1 MVGPLRACHDDGTM
15 SAHPAQ
21 PAPEFRKA
29 YRDTTSPMIG
39 GVAAG
44 VARHLALDPL
54 WVRVAFVGLSAM
66 GGFGIALYAGLWL
79 FMPAAPHLDSDLPP
93 GLAAASRR
101 GMRPG
106 GRSRW
111 VDLGPVVALGAVALG
126 VVFVVQALFGGGA
139 WLWPLVVAGAGL
151 ILLWRQADASQR
163 DQWLDAG
170 GRLSIRRVVF
180 GRGGFAAYLR
190 VFGGIALLV
199 LALILFAVL
208 SGRGGPLGQGV
219 MVGLLA
225 LVGLGLVISPWVR
238 SLIEDLAAER
248 GERVRTEERADMA
261 AHLHD
266 SVLQTLALIQK
277 NAGDSAAVAQLARSQ
292 ERDLRSWLY
301 AGERAD
307 ETTVARALRRM
318 AAEIEDAHGVSVDVV
333 NVGDTEL
340 TEDLRPI
347 VNAAREAVTNAAK
360 HAGVPQVDVYAEI
373 GDSTT
378 EVFVR
383 DRGVGFD
390 PSVEAPA
397 ERPGH
402 RLGIRSSIID
412 RMARHGGSADI
423 RSTPGQGTEVR
434 LSLSQKS

>member
-1 MVGPLRACHDDGTM
+1 M
-15 SAHPAQ
+15 SAHSASPG
-21 PAPEFRKA
+21 EFRKA

-54 WVRVAFVGLSAM
+54 WVRVGFVALAAM

-79 FMPAAPHLDSDLPP
+79 FMPAAPHLESDLPP

-101 GMRPG
+101 GLRPG

-111 VDLGPVVALGAVALG
+111 VDLGPVVALGAVAVG
-126 VVFVVQALFGGGA
+126 VVFVVQAIIGGGA
-139 WLWPLVVAGAGL
+139 WLWPLVVGGAGL

-190 VFGGIALLV
+190 VFGGISLLV

-277 NAGDSAAVAQLARSQ
+277 NAGDSAAVARLARSQ

-318 AAEIEDAHGVSVDVV
+318 AAEIEDAHGVTVDVV

-340 TEDLRPI
+340 TEDLRPL
-347 VNAAREAVTNAAK
+347 VSAAREAVTNAAK

-373 GDSTT
+373 GDQLT

-390 PSVEAPA
+390 TTVAAPA
-397 ERPGH
+397 ER
-402 RLGIRSSIID
+402 LGIRNSILD

-423 RSTPGQGTEVR
+423 RSTPGEGTEVR
-434 LSLSQKS
+434 LSLAQKSQSKKESS

>member
-1 MVGPLRACHDDGTM
+1 
-15 SAHPAQ
+15 
-21 PAPEFRKA
+21 
-29 YRDTTSPMIG
+29 MIG

-44 VARHLALDPL
+44 VARHLGLDPL
-54 WVRVAFVGLSAM
+54 WVRVAFVGLAAM
-66 GGFGIALYAGLWL
+66 GGLGIVLYGGLWL
-79 FMPAAPHLDSDLPP
+79 FLPAQPHLDTDLPP

-111 VDLGPVVALGAVALG
+111 VDLGPVVALGAVAVG
-126 VVFVVQALFGGGA
+126 VVFVVQAIFGGGV
-139 WLWPLVVAGAGL
+139 WLWPLVVGGAGL
-151 ILLWRQADASQR
+151 MMLWRQADASQR

-170 GRLSIRRVVF
+170 GRLSVRRVVF

-190 VFGGIALLV
+190 VFGGITLLV
-199 LALILFAVL
+199 LALVLFAVL

-277 NAGDSAAVAQLARSQ
+277 NAADPTAVSRLARGQ

-307 ETTVARALRRM
+307 ETTVARALRQM

-333 NVGDTEL
+333 NVGDTEM

-347 VNAAREAVTNAAK
+347 VSATREAVTNAAK
-360 HAGVPQVDVYAEI
+360 HAGVPRVDVYAEI
-373 GDSTT
+373 GEEQT

-383 DRGVGFD
+383 DRGAGFD
-390 PSVEAPA
+390 TTVEAPA
-397 ERPGH
+397 ER
-402 RLGIRSSIID
+402 LGIRNSIID
-412 RMARHGGSADI
+412 RMVRHGGSAEI
-423 RSTPGQGTEVR
+423 RSTPGEGTEVR
-434 LSLSQKS
+434 LSLGQNPKSKKESS

>member
-1 MVGPLRACHDDGTM
+1 
-15 SAHPAQ
+15 
-21 PAPEFRKA
+21 
-29 YRDTTSPMIG
+29 MIG

-54 WVRVAFVGLSAM
+54 WVRVGFVALAAM

-79 FMPAAPHLDSDLPP
+79 FMPAAPHLESDLPP

-111 VDLGPVVALGAVALG
+111 VDLGPVVALGAVAVG
-126 VVFVVQALFGGGA
+126 VIFVVQAIFGGGV
-139 WLWPLVVAGAGL
+139 WLWPLVVGGAGL

-190 VFGGIALLV
+190 VFGGISLLV

-307 ETTVARALRRM
+307 ETTVASALRRM
-318 AAEIEDAHGVSVDVV
+318 AAEVEDAHGVTVDVV
-333 NVGDTEL
+333 TVGDREL

-347 VNAAREAVTNAAK
+347 VSAAREAVTNAAK

-373 GDSTT
+373 ADQQT

-383 DRGVGFD
+383 DRGTGFD
-390 PSVEAPA
+390 TSVAASA

-402 RLGIRSSIID
+402 RFGIRHSIID

-423 RSTPGQGTEVR
+423 RSTPGEGTEVR
-434 LSLSQKS
+434 LSLAQKP

>member
-1 MVGPLRACHDDGTM
+1 M
-15 SAHPAQ
+15 SAHSASPG
-21 PAPEFRKA
+21 EFRKA

-54 WVRVAFVGLSAM
+54 WVRVGFVGLAAM

-79 FMPAAPHLDSDLPP
+79 FRPAAPHLDSDLPP

-111 VDLGPVVALGAVALG
+111 IDLGPVVALGAVAVG
-126 VVFVVQALFGGGA
+126 VVFVVQAIFGGGA
-139 WLWPLVVAGAGL
+139 WLWPLVVGGAGL

-190 VFGGIALLV
+190 VFGGITLLV

-277 NAGDSAAVAQLARSQ
+277 NAGDSTAVAQLARSQ

-318 AAEIEDAHGVSVDVV
+318 AAEIEDAHGVTVDVV
-333 NVGDTEL
+333 TVGDTEL
-340 TEDLRPI
+340 TEDIGPI

-360 HAGVPQVDVYAEI
+360 HAGVPRVDVYAEI
-373 GDSTT
+373 GDPLT

-383 DRGVGFD
+383 DRGAGFD
-390 PSVEAPA
+390 TSVEAPA

-402 RLGIRSSIID
+402 RLGIRNSIID
-412 RMARHGGSADI
+412 RMVRHGGSADI
-423 RSTPGQGTEVR
+423 RSTPGEGTEVR
-434 LSLSQKS
+434 LSLSKKESS

>member
-1 MVGPLRACHDDGTM
+1 MVGPVRACHDDGTM
-15 SAHPAQ
+15 SAHTVSPR
-21 PAPEFRKA
+21 EFRKA
-29 YRDTTSPMIG
+29 YRETTSPMIG

-54 WVRVAFVGLSAM
+54 LVRVGFVGLAAM
-66 GGFGIALYAGLWL
+66 GGLGIALYAGLWL
-79 FMPAAPHLDSDLPP
+79 FLPAAPHLESDLPP

-111 VDLGPVVALGAVALG
+111 VDLGPVVALGAVAVG
-126 VVFVVQALFGGGA
+126 VVFVLQALFGGGA

-190 VFGGIALLV
+190 VFGGITLLG

-277 NAGDSAAVAQLARSQ
+277 NAGDSAAVARLARSQ

-307 ETTVARALRRM
+307 ETTVASALRRM
-318 AAEIEDAHGVSVDVV
+318 AAEVEDAHGVTVDVV
-333 NVGDTEL
+333 TVGDREL

-347 VNAAREAVTNAAK
+347 VSAAREAVTNAAK

-373 GDSTT
+373 ADQQT

-383 DRGVGFD
+383 DRGTGFD
-390 PSVEAPA
+390 TSVAASA

-402 RLGIRSSIID
+402 RFGIRHSIID

-423 RSTPGQGTEVR
+423 RSTPGEGTEVR
-434 LSLSQKS
+434 LSLAQKP

>member
-1 MVGPLRACHDDGTM
+1 M
-15 SAHPAQ
+15 SAHPA
-21 PAPEFRKA
+21 PVEHEFRRA

-54 WVRVAFVGLSAM
+54 WVRVGFVVLAAM

-79 FMPAAPHLDSDLPP
+79 FLPAAPPLDSDLPP
-93 GLAAASRR
+93 GLAAATRR

-139 WLWPLVVAGAGL
+139 WLWPLVVGGAGL

-180 GRGGFAAYLR
+180 GRGGFPAYLR
-190 VFGGIALLV
+190 VFGGITLLV
-199 LALILFAVL
+199 LALVLFAVL

-318 AAEIEDAHGVSVDVV
+318 AAEIEDARGVSVDVV
-333 NVGDTEL
+333 TVGDTEL
-340 TEDLRPI
+340 NEELRPI
-347 VNAAREAVTNAAK
+347 VAAAGEAVTNAAK
-360 HAGVPQVDVYAEI
+360 HAGVPRVDVYAEI
-373 GDSTT
+373 GDQQT

-383 DRGVGFD
+383 DRGAGFD
-390 PSVEAPA
+390 TAVEAPA
-397 ERPGH
+397 ER
-402 RLGIRSSIID
+402 LGIRHSIID
-412 RMARHGGSADI
+412 RMVRHGGRADI
-423 RSTPGQGTEVR
+423 RSTPGEGTEVR
-434 LSLSQKS
+434 LSLSKNS

>member
-1 MVGPLRACHDDGTM
+1 M
-15 SAHPAQ
+15 SAHPA
-21 PAPEFRKA
+21 PADDEFRRA

-39 GVAAG
+39 GVGAG

-54 WVRVAFVGLSAM
+54 WVRVGFVALAAM

-79 FMPAAPHLDSDLPP
+79 FLPAAPHLDSDLPP
-93 GLAAASRR
+93 GLAAATRR

-139 WLWPLVVAGAGL
+139 WLWPLVVGGAGL

-190 VFGGIALLV
+190 VFGGITLLV
-199 LALILFAVL
+199 LALVLFAVL

-318 AAEIEDAHGVSVDVV
+318 AAEIEDARGVSVDVV
-333 NVGDTEL
+333 TVGDTEL
-340 TEDLRPI
+340 SDDLRPI
-347 VNAAREAVTNAAK
+347 VAAAGEAVTNAAK
-360 HAGVPQVDVYAEI
+360 HAGVPRVDVYAEI
-373 GDSTT
+373 GDQQT

-383 DRGVGFD
+383 DRGTGFD
-390 PSVEAPA
+390 TAVEAPA
-397 ERPGH
+397 ER
-402 RLGIRSSIID
+402 LGIRHSIID
-412 RMARHGGSADI
+412 RMVRHGGTADI
-423 RSTPGQGTEVR
+423 RSIPGEGTEVR
-434 LSLSQKS
+434 LSLSKKESS

>member
-1 MVGPLRACHDDGTM
+1 MVGPVRACHDDGTM
-15 SAHPAQ
+15 SAHTVSPR
-21 PAPEFRKA
+21 EFRKA
-29 YRDTTSPMIG
+29 YRETTSPRFG

-54 WVRVAFVGLSAM
+54 LVRVGFVGLAAM
-66 GGFGIALYAGLWL
+66 GGLGIALYAGLWL
-79 FMPAAPHLDSDLPP
+79 FLPAAPHLESDLPP

-111 VDLGPVVALGAVALG
+111 VDLGPVVALGAVAVG
-126 VVFVVQALFGGGA
+126 VVFVLQALFGGGA

-190 VFGGIALLV
+190 VFGGITLLV

-248 GERVRTEERADMA
+248 GERDRTEERADMA

-277 NAGDSAAVAQLARSQ
+277 NAGDSAAVARLARSQ

-307 ETTVARALRRM
+307 ETTVASALRRM
-318 AAEIEDAHGVSVDVV
+318 AAEVEDAHGVTVDVV
-333 NVGDTEL
+333 TVGDREL

-347 VNAAREAVTNAAK
+347 VSAAREAVTNAAK

-373 GDSTT
+373 ADQQT

-383 DRGVGFD
+383 DRGTGFD
-390 PSVEAPA
+390 TSVAASA

-402 RLGIRSSIID
+402 RFGIRHSIID

-423 RSTPGQGTEVR
+423 RSTPGEGTEVR
-434 LSLSQKS
+434 LSLAQKP

>member
-1 MVGPLRACHDDGTM
+1 MVGPVRACHDDGTM
-15 SAHPAQ
+15 SAHTVSPR
-21 PAPEFRKA
+21 EFRKA
-29 YRDTTSPMIG
+29 YRETTSPMIG

-54 WVRVAFVGLSAM
+54 LVRVGFVGLAAM
-66 GGFGIALYAGLWL
+66 GGLGIALYAGLWL
-79 FMPAAPHLDSDLPP
+79 FLPAAPHLESDLPP

-111 VDLGPVVALGAVALG
+111 VDLGPVVALGAVAVG
-126 VVFVVQALFGGGA
+126 VVFVLQALFGGGA

-190 VFGGIALLV
+190 VFGGITLLV

-277 NAGDSAAVAQLARSQ
+277 NAGDSAAVARLARSQ

-307 ETTVARALRRM
+307 ESTVASALRRM
-318 AAEIEDAHGVSVDVV
+318 AAEVEDAHGVTVDVV
-333 NVGDTEL
+333 TVGDREL

-347 VNAAREAVTNAAK
+347 VSAAREAVTNAAK

-373 GDSTT
+373 ADQQT

-383 DRGVGFD
+383 DRGTGFD
-390 PSVEAPA
+390 TSVAASA

-402 RLGIRSSIID
+402 RFGIRHSIID

-423 RSTPGQGTEVR
+423 RSTPGEGTEVR
-434 LSLSQKS
+434 LSLAQKP

>member
-1 MVGPLRACHDDGTM
+1 MVGPVRACHDDGTM
-15 SAHPAQ
+15 SAHTVSPR
-21 PAPEFRKA
+21 EFRKA
-29 YRDTTSPMIG
+29 YRETTSPMIG

-54 WVRVAFVGLSAM
+54 LVRVGFVGLAAM
-66 GGFGIALYAGLWL
+66 GGLGIALYAGLWL
-79 FMPAAPHLDSDLPP
+79 FLPAAPHLESDLPP

-111 VDLGPVVALGAVALG
+111 VDLGPVVALGAVAVG
-126 VVFVVQALFGGGA
+126 VVFVLQALFGGGA

-190 VFGGIALLV
+190 VFGGITLLV

-277 NAGDSAAVAQLARSQ
+277 NAGDSAAVARLARSQ

-307 ETTVARALRRM
+307 ETTVASALRRM
-318 AAEIEDAHGVSVDVV
+318 AAEVEDAHGVTVDVV
-333 NVGDTEL
+333 TVGDREL

-347 VNAAREAVTNAAK
+347 VSAAREAVTNAAK

-373 GDSTT
+373 ADQQT

-383 DRGVGFD
+383 DRGTGFD
-390 PSVEAPA
+390 TSLAASA

-402 RLGIRSSIID
+402 RFGIRHSIID

-423 RSTPGQGTEVR
+423 RSTPGEGTEVR
-434 LSLSQKS
+434 LSLAQKP

>member
-1 MVGPLRACHDDGTM
+1 MVGPVRACHDDGTM
-15 SAHPAQ
+15 SAHTVSPR
-21 PAPEFRKA
+21 EFRKA
-29 YRDTTSPMIG
+29 YRETTSPMIG

-54 WVRVAFVGLSAM
+54 LVRVGFVGLAAM
-66 GGFGIALYAGLWL
+66 GGLGIALYAGLWL
-79 FMPAAPHLDSDLPP
+79 FLPAAPHLESDLPP

-111 VDLGPVVALGAVALG
+111 VDLGPVVALGAVAVG
-126 VVFVVQALFGGGA
+126 VVFVLQALFGGGA

-190 VFGGIALLV
+190 VFGGITLLV

-277 NAGDSAAVAQLARSQ
+277 NAGDSAAVARLARSQ

-307 ETTVARALRRM
+307 ETTVASALRRM
-318 AAEIEDAHGVSVDVV
+318 AAEVEDAHGVTVDVV
-333 NVGDTEL
+333 TVGDREL

-347 VNAAREAVTNAAK
+347 VSAAREAVTNAAK

-373 GDSTT
+373 ADQQT

-383 DRGVGFD
+383 DRGTGFD
-390 PSVEAPA
+390 TSVAASA

-402 RLGIRSSIID
+402 RFGIRHSIID

-423 RSTPGQGTEVR
+423 RSTPGEGTEVR
-434 LSLSQKS
+434 LSLAQKP